1 MDDPDLSVYN
11 ADQKVQDLRDWIDHQ
26 VTHYKAAETGHLL
39 IVFGD
44 DFRFCNA
51 HQYFSS
57 LDKLLFHFNQ

>member
-1 MDDPDLSVYN
+1 M
-11 ADQKVQDLRDWIDHQ
+11 QDLRDWIDHQ